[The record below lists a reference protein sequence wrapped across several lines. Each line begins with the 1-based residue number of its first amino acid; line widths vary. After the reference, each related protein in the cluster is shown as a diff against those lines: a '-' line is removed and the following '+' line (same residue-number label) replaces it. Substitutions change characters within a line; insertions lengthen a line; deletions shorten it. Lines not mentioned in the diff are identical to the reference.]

1 MRGLRALWRLLGVVV
16 HVLFGLLVCTL
27 VFPALKPPRRMHI
40 VGWWSRGLL
49 ARLGITLEHRG
60 TPQPGPVLLV
70 ANHVSWLDIVA
81 IDAVCPARFVSKS
94 EIRHWPVLGWMVAC
108 GGTLFIERERARDAL
123 RVVHHMAE
131 ALRAGEIV
139 AVFPEGTTSDG
150 RDVLPFHAN
159 LLQAAIATQAPVQA
173 VALRFADAHA
183 GFSAAVEYLGET
195 TLLDSLARVL
205 MADGLRAVVRLLP
218 PLATDQAQRREL
230 AERLQVQIAAA
241 IVP

>member
-1 MRGLRALWRLLGVVV
+1 LRGLRALWRLLGVVV
-16 HVLFGLLVCTL
+16 HVLFGLSVCAL

-40 VGWWSRGLL
+40 VSWWSRGLL
-49 ARLGITLEHRG
+49 ARLGITLEHSG
-60 TPQPGPVLLV
+60 VPQPGPVLLV

-150 RDVLPFHAN
+150 RGVLPFHAN

-173 VALRFADAHA
+173 IALRFADAH
-183 GFSAAVEYLGET
+183 GDFSAAVEYLGDT
-195 TLLDSLARVL
+195 TIVDSLRRVL
-205 MADGLRAVVRLLP
+205 RADGLRVVVRLLP